1 MQLRECEYVLTIA
14 EEGNMSK
21 AAQRLYVSQPT
32 LSKMLNKLEESI
44 GAPLF
49 ERQSGGMVPTRTGEA
64 YLQGARRM
72 MDLNAQ
78 WEQEI
83 LMASTHLENISVGLP
98 MVRMPLLNYYAVP
111 ALAQRFPGVQT
122 HYLYTSQGKLLVDLI
137 NNKCPLVVGI
147 VPAKFAN
154 IINCDLVGEEEYI
167 LAVPKGHPLE
177 AQAEPRPGLNY
188 PHVDSALLRDVPFVL
203 SRADAYSTRVARRF
217 FQENGI
223 RPPIALTVQN
233 TSDVLP
239 AVAKAIGVSLLPSL
253 PLGALGVA
261 HKVTY
266 LHVKTSEGRLQIGV
280 MYRRDYVLNAV
291 ESAFVGI
298 LRQAYQEG

>member
-1 MQLRECEYVLTIA
+1 MPELEGLLRRNGLMLPAETIA
-14 EEGNMSK
+14 
-21 AAQRLYVSQPT
+21 RL
-32 LSKMLNKLEESI
+32 
-44 GAPLF
+44 
-49 ERQSGGMVPTRTGEA
+49 EA
-64 YLQGARRM
+64 YQAMLLEWNSR
-72 MDLNAQ
+72 MDL
-78 WEQEI
+78 
-83 LMASTHLENISVGLP
+83 TSVPPEETPVRHFLDALLP
-98 MVRMPLLNYYAVP
+98 
-111 ALAQRFPGVQT
+111 LAQTSFFSRHGKMIDVGTGAGFPGMA
-122 HYLYTSQGKLLVDLI
+122 I
-137 NNKCPLVVGI
+137 AIACPDWQATL
-147 VPAKFAN
+147 
-154 IINCDLVGEEEYI
+154 
-167 LAVPKGHPLE
+167 LE
-177 AQAEPRPGLNY
+177 AQAEPRPGMNY